1 MPAALVLSTNPAEA
15 LPFISVM
22 AVAFVV
28 TEEDTPLTVVLNVD
42 ISPAKAVSAFDL
54 VVCSVVIAA
63 AFVPV
68 VAVKVVIAV
77 ALADVLVV
85 KVTMLLCAVEIFE
98 VLVPTV
104 ELKEL

>member
-1 MPAALVLSTNPAEA
+1 MPAALVFSTKPAEA

-22 AVAFVV
+22 AVALVV
-28 TEEDTPLTVVLNVD
+28 TEEETPPTVAVKSV

-77 ALADVLVV
+77 ALAAVSVV
-85 KVTMLLCAVEIFE
+85 KVTMLLVAVATFV